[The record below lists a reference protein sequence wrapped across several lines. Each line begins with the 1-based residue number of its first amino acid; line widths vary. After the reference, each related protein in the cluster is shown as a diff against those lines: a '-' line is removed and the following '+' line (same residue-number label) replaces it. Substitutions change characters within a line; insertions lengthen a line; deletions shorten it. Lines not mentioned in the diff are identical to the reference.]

1 MFSALSN
8 SMLSNYFL
16 EPAGFLALAALIPL
30 IVFYLVKPKPD
41 EKMMPSIRFFMQD
54 RKEGKVKQAIS
65 KILQNLML
73 IFHILFVA
81 AVAAAIANPY
91 VQAPVTADKSVTV
104 IDNSAS
110 MQKHLQEAKSFALE
124 NLGDHNTV
132 VVVNDDVNVALRGA
146 EKGEARRYI
155 QQLEIEE
162 TGTDLASAVQ
172 RARNFEGQLVLATD
186 RDHTTDSRE
195 VNSVVEDISATR
207 DVKTMAIDSENSW
220 GVVGLN
226 AEQQWIEIKNYG
238 EGSQEIPVELDNAV
252 ERVEVGPGEVRQ
264 VNLDLEPGKNTV
276 ALPEDELSA
285 DNKAYFYIPRSNRFE
300 TAIIADSRNRYLYKA
315 FELINSTSPQY
326 YSTPVDS
333 FPEADVYIL
342 ERSDNLL
349 SQTVN
354 RVENRVEDEGATAIV
369 FAYEDLEEDHFDSL
383 PVKEIGEARSQSVE
397 FNEPR
402 KVNLGDTTVLDVEVT
417 GNSLSDPREALVHR
431 KYGEGDTIFYN
442 IDDSD
447 FRTDFLY
454 PVFWK
459 DLVDEYSEVKTV
471 ESLNVKTGQVVG
483 GSESAEKIQETGFHN
498 ISGDTYAANLV
509 NEDESSPGPEYAAT
523 QTEGQNTAP
532 RSIQNLSALAVLLLA
547 LIEFGYLKYIGDIE
561 W

>member
-8 SMLSNYFL
+8 SALSNYFL

-30 IVFYLVKPKPD
+30 IIFYLVKPKPD

-91 VQAPVTADKSVTV
+91 IQAPVTADRSVTV

-110 MQKHLQEAKSFALE
+110 MQNNLQEAKDFAVE
-124 NLGDHNTV
+124 NLGKQNTII
-132 VVVNDDVNVALRGA
+132 VVNDDVNVALRGVG
-146 EKGEARRYI
+146 KGEARRYI
-155 QQLEIEE
+155 QDIEIEQ
-162 TGTDLASAVQ
+162 TGTNLASAVQ
-172 RARNFEGQLVLATD
+172 RARNFEGQIVLATD
-186 RDHTTDSRE
+186 RDHTTDSRDA
-195 VNSVVEDISATR
+195 NSMIEDISATR
-207 DVKTMAIDSENSW
+207 DVKTMDTSSKNSW

-226 AEQQWIEIKNYG
+226 AEQQWIEVKNYQDS
-238 EGSQEIPVELDNAV
+238 SQNIPVELDGTAEEV
-252 ERVEVGPGEVRQ
+252 EIRSGEVRQ
-264 VNLDLEPGKNTV
+264 ISLDLEPGRNTV
-276 ALPEDELSA
+276 TLPEDEMPA
-285 DNKAYFYIPRSNRFE
+285 DNKAYFYIPRSDRFE
-300 TAIIADSRNRYLYKA
+300 TALIAENRNRYLYKA
-315 FELINSTSPQY
+315 FELINSTSPGY
-326 YSTPVDS
+326 YSTPVDG
-333 FPEADVYIL
+333 FPEADVYVL
-342 ERSDNLL
+342 DGSETLL

-354 RVENRVEDEGATAIV
+354 SVENQVEDEGATAVV
-369 FAYEDLEEDHFDSL
+369 FADEGLEEDHFDSL
-383 PVKEIGEARSQSVE
+383 PVQDIGGAESQSVE

-402 KVNLGDTTVLDVEVT
+402 KVNVGQTSVFDVEVT

-431 KYGEGDTIFYN
+431 SYGGGDVIFYN
-442 IDDSD
+442 IDDRD

-459 DLVDEYSEVKTV
+459 DLVQEYSEVETA
-471 ESLNVKTGQVVG
+471 ETLNVQTGQVVG
-483 GSESAEKIQETGFHN
+483 GSNSAERIQETGFHN
-498 ISGDTYAANLV
+498 VSGNTYAANLI
-509 NEDESSPGPEYAAT
+509 NEDESSPAQEYTAT
-523 QTEGQNTAP
+523 QTEGRTTAP